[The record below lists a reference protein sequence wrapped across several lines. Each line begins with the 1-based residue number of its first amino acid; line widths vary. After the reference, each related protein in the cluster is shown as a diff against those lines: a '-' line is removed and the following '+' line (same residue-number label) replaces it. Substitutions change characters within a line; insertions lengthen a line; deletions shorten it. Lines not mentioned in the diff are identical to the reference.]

1 MAAVSKTASFYILDD
16 IVNEYNNTF
25 HRTIKMKSINAI
37 SNSYSEGNV
46 GSNKK
51 DAKFQVGDHV
61 IISKYKNIKDKL
73 LIGRKK
79 LLLLAKLKIQFH
91 GVMR

>member
-1 MAAVSKTASFYILDD
+1 MTAVSKTAYFYILDD
-16 IVNEYNNTF
+16 IVNECNNTF

-37 SNSYSEGNV
+37 SNSYPEWNV
-46 GSNKK
+46 ESNKK
-51 DAKFQVGDHV
+51 DPKFQVGDHV